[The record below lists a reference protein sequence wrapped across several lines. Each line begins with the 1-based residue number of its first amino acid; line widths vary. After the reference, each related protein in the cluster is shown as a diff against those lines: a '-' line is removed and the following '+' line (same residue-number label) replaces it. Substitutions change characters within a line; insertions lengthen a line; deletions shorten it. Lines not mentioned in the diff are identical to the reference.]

1 MEIKGKNILVTGG
14 AGFIG
19 SHLAEKLLNQG
30 EEVFVVDDLSTGSL
44 DNIKHL
50 KDNKSF
56 HFTEGS
62 VLDESLMA
70 ELISQADEIYHLAAA
85 VGVKTVI
92 EKPLDSL
99 LNNLRGAEIV
109 FEAATSK
116 LIPVLFASTSE
127 VYGKNENIPFQED
140 SDRVYGSAYN
150 TRWGYGMSKGVDE
163 FLALAYFREKK
174 LPVTIVRLFNVIGP
188 RQSEAYGMVV
198 PRFIKQ
204 ALTGEPLTVYG
215 DGHQTRCFANVK
227 DVVQGL
233 VDLTKN
239 KEAFGQIFN
248 LGSDEE
254 IAIKEL
260 AQKVKALTGS
270 KSEIV
275 FVPYSEVYG
284 PGFEDMLYRKP
295 DLSKIKQAIDYQPKL
310 SLEETLKQIID
321 SCHEK

>member
-1 MEIKGKNILVTGG
+1 MSRKILITGG